1 MLQVVIKNLGTLHG
15 ITQVGTVDVPSAPYN
30 IIWVE
35 KREHIAHG
43 SVDRVTMTIVSKFDG
58 GGHEERS
65 PVIGFLGA
73 LLRLPGKAKFVG
85 NCSGDAGAV
94 KIYEEE
100 RWS

>member
-1 MLQVVIKNLGTLHG
+1 
-15 ITQVGTVDVPSAPYN
+15 
-30 IIWVE
+30 
-35 KREHIAHG
+35 
-43 SVDRVTMTIVSKFDG
+43 MTIVSKFDG